1 MLAAAVL
8 PEPDPLALQILRYC
22 AGELAMDVAG
32 LVEAK
37 ALSPSAVLCVGGGVA
52 AQGLYRAVFLE
63 ELTARGI
70 KPERVVLVA
79 EPARAGVEA
88 ISGTRC
94 HGGL

>member
-1 MLAAAVL
+1 VLAAAVL

-22 AGELAMDVAG
+22 AGELATDVAG
-32 LVEAK
+32 LVK
-37 ALSPSAVLCVGGGVA
+37 DKGLSPSAVLCMGGGVA

-63 ELTARGI
+63 ELAVRGI

-88 ISGTRC
+88 ISGTTS
-94 HGGL
+94 HVDA